1 MRWYQGNATSPRIRI
16 MRNIWYHQLQL
27 DHPPAH
33 TAIENML
40 NGRYLPLCP
49 ALTGNTGSRPKQRA
63 APSAPN
69 VSNRSLKA
77 YAISPR
83 SKVDTAVAQKDA
95 VGTSRILAKM
105 LSACVGSIMTTMVV
119 TPLDVVKIRLQA
131 VAESSSIV
139 VRAGVDPAVCKT
151 CSHYTFS
158 NGLMEHVVH
167 KSYSSQFSSE
177 ALKKSLNPNSSIFT
191 VMNKIVRTEGVTALW
206 DGLAPTLLMAIPNT
220 MIYMVLYDEFCHRI
234 LPSYNFSP
242 TFSAIFSGGVA
253 RIISGT
259 IVAPFELIRTQM
271 QSSAA
276 DASEGIGKKFTK
288 IVRQG
293 GFTSLWRGLSPT
305 LWRDVPFSALYWLLY
320 EKIKI
325 ISLEN
330 STKNQSV
337 FFLSFIS
344 GATAGS
350 IAAFLTTPFDVIKTR
365 RQIDIYS
372 SGEHMSLAGVK
383 ECCKFVNSKE
393 LSGRGSPATSV
404 ARGTLQVIR
413 SIIKEEGFRRLF
425 TGVAPRVGK
434 VAPACA
440 IMISSYEVGKWYFGV
455 EM

>member
-1 MRWYQGNATSPRIRI
+1 MIS
-16 MRNIWYHQLQL
+16 
-27 DHPPAH
+27 
-33 TAIENML
+33 
-40 NGRYLPLCP
+40 GRYLPLCP
-49 ALTGNTGSRPKQRA
+49 ALTGNTGRRPKQRA
-63 APSAPN
+63 ARPAAS
-69 VSNRSLKA
+69 VSNRSMEA
-77 YAISPR
+77 FAISPR
-83 SKVDTAVAQKDA
+83 PKVEKAVAQTDA

-131 VAESSSIV
+131 VAESSSVV
-139 VRAGVDPAVCKT
+139 VRAGVDPAICKT

-167 KSYSSQFSSE
+167 KSYSSQFSSNT
-177 ALKKSLNPNSSIFT
+177 LKRSLNPNSSIFT

-288 IVRQG
+288 IVRTG

-325 ISLEN
+325 ISLAN
-330 STKNQSV
+330 SKKNQSV
-337 FFLSFIS
+337 FFMSFIS

-365 RQIDIYS
+365 RQIDIYT
-372 SGEHMSLAGVK
+372 SGEYMPSVSAK

-393 LSGRGSPATSV
+393 SGGRASSVTSV
-404 ARGTLQVIR
+404 ARGTLQVMR
-413 SIIKEEGFRRLF
+413 SIIKEEGYSRLF

-455 EM
+455 EI